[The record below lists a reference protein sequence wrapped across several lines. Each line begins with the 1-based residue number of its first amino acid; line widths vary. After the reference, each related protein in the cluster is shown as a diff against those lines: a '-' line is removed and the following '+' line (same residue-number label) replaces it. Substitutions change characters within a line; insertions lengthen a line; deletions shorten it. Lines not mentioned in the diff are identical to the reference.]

1 MLDLLLFAVGADRT
15 ATITERSYGMQLT
28 ITGKNIEINDT
39 LRGYVEKKIGRLDRY
54 LPNVIDGRVELEK
67 ADGARAAGDRQVA
80 QVTLRTKN
88 AVLRAEE
95 VSNDIF
101 ASIDAVVEKMQR
113 QADRYK
119 NKRRARRVED
129 AQQIQEAVVLRETGE
144 AEEEADEERSAVSRV
159 KRFPMT
165 PMDEEEA
172 IAQMELLGHD
182 FYVFF
187 NVNQNQINVLYR
199 RRNGE
204 YGLIQPELA

>member
-1 MLDLLLFAVGADRT
+1 ML
-15 ATITERSYGMQLT
+15 QLT

-39 LRGYVEKKIGRLDRY
+39 LRNYVEKKIGRLDRY

-67 ADGARAAGDRQVA
+67 DEGARAAEDRQVA

-95 VSNDIF
+95 ASNDIF
-101 ASIDAVVEKMQR
+101 ASIDGVVEKMQR

-119 NKRRARRVED
+119 NKRRAKRNETVH
-129 AQQIQEAVVLRETGE
+129 QMEAATVAFETGE
-144 AEEEADEERSAVSRV
+144 AEEVIDEDRPPVSRI
-159 KRFPMT
+159 KRFHMI

-172 IAQMELLGHD
+172 VAQMELLGHD

>member
-1 MLDLLLFAVGADRT
+1 
-15 ATITERSYGMQLT
+15 MQLT

-39 LRGYVEKKIGRLDRY
+39 LRSYVERKIGRLDRY

-67 ADGARAAGDRQVA
+67 AEGARAAEDRQVA

-95 VSNDIF
+95 ASNDIF

-119 NKRRARRVED
+119 NKRRSKRSENA
-129 AQQIQEAVVLRETGE
+129 AQIEAASVQREVGE
-144 AEEEADEERSAVSRV
+144 AEEDELDEGHPVVSRV
-159 KRFPMT
+159 KRFHMI

-204 YGLIQPELA
+204 YALIQPELA

>member
-1 MLDLLLFAVGADRT
+1 
-15 ATITERSYGMQLT
+15 MQLT

-39 LRGYVEKKIGRLDRY
+39 LRNYVEKKIGRLDRY

-67 ADGARAAGDRQVA
+67 AEGARAAEDRQVA

-95 VSNDIF
+95 ASNDIF

-119 NKRRARRVED
+119 NKRRAKRMDE
-129 AQQIQEAVVLRETGE
+129 AQQIEAATAVMEDVEARDA
-144 AEEEADEERSAVSRV
+144 AEEAPAVSRV
-159 KRFPMT
+159 KRFQMI

-172 IAQMELLGHD
+172 IAQMELLSHD

-199 RRNGE
+199 RKNGQ
-204 YGLIQPELA
+204 YGLIQPELH

>member
-1 MLDLLLFAVGADRT
+1 
-15 ATITERSYGMQLT
+15 MQLT

-39 LRGYVEKKIGRLDRY
+39 LRSYVEKKIGRLDRY
-54 LPNVIDGRVELEK
+54 LPSVIDGRVELEK
-67 ADGARAAGDRQVA
+67 AEGARAADDRQVA

-95 VSNDIF
+95 ASNDIF

-119 NKRRARRVED
+119 NKRRARRMDD
-129 AQQIQEAVVLRETGE
+129 AQQIEAAAAVMEDVE
-144 AEEEADEERSAVSRV
+144 ADEAGEEEAPTVSRV
-159 KRFPMT
+159 KRFHMI

-187 NVNQNQINVLYR
+187 NVNQNQLNVLYR
-199 RRNGE
+199 RRNGQ

>member
-1 MLDLLLFAVGADRT
+1 
-15 ATITERSYGMQLT
+15 MQLT

-67 ADGARAAGDRQVA
+67 DDGARAADDRQVA

-95 VSNDIF
+95 ASNDIF

-119 NKRRARRVED
+119 NKRRAKRMEN
-129 AQQIQEAVVLRETGE
+129 AQQIEAATALAET
-144 AEEEADEERSAVSRV
+144 AEADEEAEERPTVSRV
-159 KRFPMT
+159 KRFQMI

-172 IAQMELLGHD
+172 VAQMELLGHD

>member
-1 MLDLLLFAVGADRT
+1 
-15 ATITERSYGMQLT
+15 MQLT

-39 LRGYVEKKIGRLDRY
+39 LRSYVERKIGRLDRY

-67 ADGARAAGDRQVA
+67 DEGARAADDRQVA

-95 VSNDIF
+95 ASNDIF
-101 ASIDAVVEKMQR
+101 ASIDGVVEKMQR

-119 NKRRARRVED
+119 NKRRAKRIED
-129 AQQIQEAVVLRETGE
+129 AQQIEAASMQREVAE
-144 AEEEADEERSAVSRV
+144 AEEELDEERPAVSRV
-159 KRFPMT
+159 KRFHMI

-187 NVNQNQINVLYR
+187 NVNANQINVLYR

>member
-1 MLDLLLFAVGADRT
+1 
-15 ATITERSYGMQLT
+15 MQLT

-39 LRGYVEKKIGRLDRY
+39 LRSYVEKKIGRLDRY

-67 ADGARAAGDRQVA
+67 AEGARAAEDRQVA

-95 VSNDIF
+95 ASNDIF

-119 NKRRARRVED
+119 NKRRAKRNED
-129 AQQIQEAVVLRETGE
+129 AQRIEAASVLGE
-144 AEEEADEERSAVSRV
+144 VAEADEVLDEERPAVSRV
-159 KRFPMT
+159 KQFHMI

-187 NVNQNQINVLYR
+187 NMNQNQINVLYR

>member
-1 MLDLLLFAVGADRT
+1 
-15 ATITERSYGMQLT
+15 MQLT

-39 LRGYVEKKIGRLDRY
+39 LRNYVERKIGRLDRY

-67 ADGARAAGDRQVA
+67 DEGARAAEDRQVA

-95 VSNDIF
+95 ASNDIF

-119 NKRRARRVED
+119 NKRRAKRMED
-129 AQQIQEAVVLRETGE
+129 AQQIEAASVQREVLE
-144 AEEEADEERSAVSRV
+144 AEAELEEERPAVSRV
-159 KRFPMT
+159 KRFRMI

-172 IAQMELLGHD
+172 VAQMELLGHD

-187 NVNQNQINVLYR
+187 NVNQDQINVLYR